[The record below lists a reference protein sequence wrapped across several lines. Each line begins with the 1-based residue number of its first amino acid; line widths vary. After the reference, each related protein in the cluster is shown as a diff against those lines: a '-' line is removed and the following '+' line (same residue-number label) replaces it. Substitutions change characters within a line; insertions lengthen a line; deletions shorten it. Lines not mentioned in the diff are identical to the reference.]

1 MKGEFDSTMQEILRQ
16 TKENEVIID
25 RTSFD
30 SEVMK
35 NFNIHQNK
43 DGSFVV
49 SREKRIELAMSLV
62 RRGQDI
68 AEVINL
74 LTWKDFEGFIASI
87 LAEHGFRCIES
98 FRRRGNAF
106 IKGME
111 IDVLGVRGQSILSVD
126 AKMWGFRSGKSSAIR
141 SAAEKQKERTQRLF
155 SQQETLMER
164 LPIVAAKEYAVYP
177 VIVTWLVEEVELHDG
192 VPIVPVFKF
201 SPFILDFDQYQDI
214 IVSYKGQF

>member
-1 MKGEFDSTMQEILRQ
+1 MKDEFESTMQEILRQ
-16 TKENEVIID
+16 TKENEVI
-25 RTSFD
+25 RGTTSFD
-30 SEVMK
+30 SEVIK
-35 NFNIHQNK
+35 NFNIHQSK

-62 RRGQDI
+62 RRGQDF

-87 LAEHGFRCIES
+87 LTKHGFRCTES
-98 FRRRGNAF
+98 FRRRGNAL

-111 IDVLGVRGQSILSVD
+111 IDVLGVRGQSVLSID
-126 AKMWGFRSGKSSAIR
+126 AKMWGLRRGKSSAIR

-155 SQQETLMER
+155 SQQEALMER
-164 LPIVAAKEYAVYP
+164 LPIAAAKEYAVYP

-192 VPIVPVFKF
+192 VPVVPVFKF
-201 SPFILDFDQYQDI
+201 NQFILDFDQYQDL
-214 IVSYKGQF
+214 IVTYKGQF